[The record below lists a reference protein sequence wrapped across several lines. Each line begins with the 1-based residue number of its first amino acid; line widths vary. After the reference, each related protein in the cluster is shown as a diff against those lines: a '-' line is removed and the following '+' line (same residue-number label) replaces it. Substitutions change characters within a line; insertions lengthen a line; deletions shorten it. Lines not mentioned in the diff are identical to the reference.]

1 MQELNP
7 DIEKIVSHGDNQN
20 HGGRGHQC
28 DQRLLGRE
36 SDVQL
41 REGGEAAGLWFAQ
54 INHHRC
60 QPVNKLNIISDI
72 VR

>member
-36 SDVQL
+36 SDAQL

-54 INHHRC
+54 I
-60 QPVNKLNIISDI
+60 
-72 VR
+72 